1 MVIKLPWA
9 ETDTWGSSTKPK
21 PVLLLCRLAGMVAQ
35 AQEVVLGVAKVG
47 AMVVPILVAGAM
59 AIVAGKAAQ

>member
-1 MVIKLPWA
+1 
-9 ETDTWGSSTKPK
+9 
-21 PVLLLCRLAGMVAQ
+21 MVAQ